1 MICREYFWFGLFHY
15 FTIDSDE
22 VLSLPS
28 GAPWILNDAT
38 VDRGTL
44 VGLGVAGR
52 R

>member
-38 VDRGTL
+38 VDRGAL